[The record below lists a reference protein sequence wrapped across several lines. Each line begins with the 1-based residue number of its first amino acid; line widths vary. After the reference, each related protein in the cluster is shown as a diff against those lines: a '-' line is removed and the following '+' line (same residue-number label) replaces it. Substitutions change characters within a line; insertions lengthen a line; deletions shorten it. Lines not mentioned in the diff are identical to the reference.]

1 MSEVR
6 YNGAI
11 MKEQTQ
17 ANSFFKD
24 RTAMLLGTVN
34 AGLIVANVLSVFLR
48 LRPSD
53 FKIPVQYIVY
63 DGTVV
68 QTGNWFSLY
77 SLVLFS
83 AVGGVISLLLAYRL
97 YKSNRHFAIAVMV
110 VYSVLAVFSLLS
122 INALLGLVERV

>member
-1 MSEVR
+1 
-6 YNGAI
+6 
-11 MKEQTQ
+11 MKEQTK
-17 ANSFFKD
+17 ANSFSKD
-24 RTAMLLGTVN
+24 RVLMLLGAVN
-34 AGLIVANVLSVFLR
+34 IGLIVATVLSVFVR

-83 AVGGVISLLLAYRL
+83 AVGGAISLFLAHRL
-97 YKSNRHFAIAVMV
+97 YKSNRHFALAIMV